1 MSFRRF
7 VRGDSSVDLDAVED
21 ALRDDC
27 GMSEVELSTLDGEN
41 WLSVP
46 LVANDEFFVKVLTS
60 QNTLTHSLF
69 TTMRN
74 LGVRFSGNG
83 PFFETFDSPAEM
95 ARHEFDAAER
105 MREIGVRSPRPIDV
119 VETEEGERALLL
131 FEYLEGFETL
141 SEAEI
146 DAEVMREVFG
156 LLRRLHDNGLAHG
169 DFSLEN
175 VLIVDDEVYFIDSTN
190 ISEEGHDD
198 AVAYDLACALGAF
211 ASRAPPEEVVDAAT
225 EFFDTDDLRHAADF
239 LVVVRLRPGIEE
251 GFSVRKIRSA
261 VEDAAES
268 DDEDADDE
276 GDGENEGN
284 GTGDNE
290 AV

>member
-1 MSFRRF
+1 MSFRSF
-7 VRGDSSVDLDAVED
+7 VRGDSSVDLDSVSE
-21 ALRDDC
+21 ALRENR
-27 GMSEVELSTLDGEN
+27 GIEEVNLSSLDGKN

-46 LVANDEFFVKVLTS
+46 LVVNDEFFVKVLTS

-74 LGVRFSGNG
+74 LGVRLSGKG

-95 ARHEFDAAER
+95 ARHEFEAAEK
-105 MREIGVRSPRPIDV
+105 MRDIGVRTPRPVDV
-119 VETEEGERALLL
+119 VKADDKALIL

-141 SEAEI
+141 SEAEV
-146 DAEVMREVFG
+146 DDDTMCEVFG

-175 VLIVDDEVYFIDSTN
+175 VLVVDGEIYFIDST
-190 ISEEGHDD
+190 SVAEDGHDD

-211 ASRAPPEEVVDAAT
+211 SSRVPPQDVIESAS
-225 EFFDTDDLRHAADF
+225 EFFDASDLRHATDF

-251 GFSVRKIRSA
+251 GFSVREIRNA
-261 VEDAAES
+261 VEKIADP
-268 DDEDADDE
+268 DEDTDADIDE
-276 GDGENEGN
+276 R
-284 GTGDNE
+284 GTDPRE
-290 AV
+290 DA

>member
-7 VRGDSSVDLDAVED
+7 VRGDSSVDLDAVEKT
-21 ALRDDC
+21 LREDC

-46 LVANDEFFVKVLTS
+46 LVANDEYFVKVVTS

-105 MREIGVRSPRPIDV
+105 MREIGIRSPQPIDV
-119 VETEEGERALLL
+119 VETDEESALIL

-141 SEAEI
+141 SETEI
-146 DAEVMREVFG
+146 DEDTMREVFR
-156 LLRRLHDNGLAHG
+156 LLKHLHDNGLAHG

-175 VLIVDDEVYFIDSTN
+175 VLVVDDEIYFIDSTN
-190 ISEEGHDD
+190 ISEDGHDD

-211 ASRAPPEEVVDAAT
+211 SSRVQPEEVVEAAT

-239 LVVVRLRPGIEE
+239 LVVVRLRPGIED
-251 GFSVRKIRSA
+251 GFSVREIRRA
-261 VEDAAES
+261 VEEVS
-268 DDEDADDE
+268 DDGSGSDA
-276 GDGENEGN
+276 
-284 GTGDNE
+284 
-290 AV
+290 